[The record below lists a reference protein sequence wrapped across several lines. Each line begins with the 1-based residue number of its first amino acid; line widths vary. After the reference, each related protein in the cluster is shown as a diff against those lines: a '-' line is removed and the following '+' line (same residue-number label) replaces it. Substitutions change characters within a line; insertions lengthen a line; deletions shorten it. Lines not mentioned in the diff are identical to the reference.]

1 MSDISPLRNAVRHGS
16 GLKQLGGTWGELL
29 AEFLG
34 TFVLISIGDGVVAMA
49 VAALPGS
56 GRAATSTTIF
66 MGPPETGC

>member
-34 TFVLISIGDGVVAMA
+34 TFVLISFGDGVVVTANGA
-49 VAALPGS
+49 RRVGS
-56 GRAATSTTIF
+56 RKFDVTPLGA
-66 MGPPETGC
+66 